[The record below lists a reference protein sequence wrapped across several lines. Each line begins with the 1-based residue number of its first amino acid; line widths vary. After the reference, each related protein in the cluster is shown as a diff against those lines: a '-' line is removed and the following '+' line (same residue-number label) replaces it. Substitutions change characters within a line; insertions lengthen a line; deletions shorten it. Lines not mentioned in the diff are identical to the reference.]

1 MSSQRPERVQEA
13 IREEVAKIV
22 QQELKDPRLG
32 FITITRVELTRD
44 LRFARIFFSV
54 LGDAKAK
61 KRAFYG
67 LNSAKGYIKGKLAD
81 KVKLKFMPDIVFKI
95 DDSFEKTKEI
105 FDILEKLKTEDKE
118 KKERKDG
125 EDSQGDKGE

>member
-44 LRFARIFFSV
+44 LRFARIYFSV
-54 LGDAKAK
+54 LGEAKHK
-61 KRAFYG
+61 KRALYG
-67 LNSAKGYIKGKLAD
+67 LNSAKGHIKGILAD
-81 KVKLKFMPDIVFKI
+81 RVKLKFMPDIVFKI

-105 FDILEKLKTEDKE
+105 YDLLDKLKKE
-118 KKERKDG
+118 KKDG
-125 EDSQGDKGE
+125 DDSQSDKGA

>member
-13 IREEVAKIV
+13 IREEAAKII

-32 FITITRVELTRD
+32 FITITKVELTRD
-44 LRFARIFFSV
+44 LRYARIFFSV

-61 KRAFYG
+61 KRAHYA
-67 LNSAKGYIKGKLAD
+67 LKSAKGYIKGELAD
-81 KVKLKFMPDIVFKI
+81 RLGLRFMPEIVFNI

-105 FDILEKLKTEDKE
+105 FDILDKL

-125 EDSQGDKGE
+125 EDNKGDKTE